1 MQITAKWIISV
12 CLIVACLIFP
22 ETGLNARTASIN
34 QLADS
39 LDDLNK
45 GQTEI
50 QNLIINRA
58 SKAGARRIIQMV
70 TELTENK
77 LEKVDLE
84 NAIQSLQKD
93 LSNIS
98 NMLITLSSQVS
109 PQHRIQILAEIKTE
123 QQNIKERLSEL
134 SERVLQINTQYARNA
149 VKSSQNRQADISK
162 LVDKQSDINNIF
174 SRMKQD
180 FQDQKKIASRHLTI
194 ILCFF
199 MLIIAGIAGCCY
211 FYIKQQKREKAE
223 ILEQTQRIVKE
234 QYDRLIEQLY
244 IEEHEDGRLTADD
257 LKKMSEQVK
266 RRVIRQN
273 WAKRKVEERP
283 AFI

>member
-39 LDDLNK
+39 LDNLNK